1 MKTTDTT
8 KVFTIERG
16 EHNHRKSWMRKNSY
30 KAIYPSI
37 RFNDAMESYIGTNV
51 ILGQLD
57 CVMLQINNGLQKDI
71 STINVVC
78 G

>member
-1 MKTTDTT
+1 
-8 KVFTIERG
+8 
-16 EHNHRKSWMRKNSY
+16 MRKNSY

>member
-1 MKTTDTT
+1 
-8 KVFTIERG
+8 
-16 EHNHRKSWMRKNSY
+16 
-30 KAIYPSI
+30 
-37 RFNDAMESYIGTNV
+37 MESYIGTNV